1 MRLSLCAVFLVA
13 GLVAAPVVHADQKA
27 KAPPAGEEEPKPQAK
42 ISSEDRKVIQNMDLL
57 ALMDMLK
64 DMDILEA
71 AQQAAP
77 EEKK

>member
-1 MRLSLCAVFLVA
+1 MRRSLCAVFLVA
-13 GLVAAPVVHADQKA
+13 GLVAAPAVHADEKA
-27 KAPPAGEEEPKPQAK
+27 KVPPAGEEKSEPQAK